1 MEPLCGLPKPLP
13 EGSPIGRPLR
23 AAPTFLKSPHTPLG
37 FESYRLFQRG
47 VKKGEGELSEN
58 EKGDCPFLGTVPFFG
73 DMGKEEK
80 EPFILEEE
88 KAS

>member
-1 MEPLCGLPKPLP
+1 VESLCGLPKPLP

-23 AAPTFLKSPHTPLG
+23 AAPTSLK
-37 FESYRLFQRG
+37 
-47 VKKGEGELSEN
+47 N
-58 EKGDCPFLGTVPFFG
+58 EKGDCPFSGTVPFFG

-80 EPFILEEE
+80 EPFILEKG